1 MAKAQQQ
8 QLTVLE
14 PDQIRTG
21 MEVRVHH
28 KIMEPNAK
36 GEVKERVQVF
46 EGLVLL
52 VRGSGIHKTMT
63 VRKVSEGIGVEKI
76 YPLFS
81 PTIAKVELVRQLK
94 ARRKSLS
101 FLRTQKKRLKEVPV
115 KLKPVTVKE
124 PPKKEEPKQEA
135 PAAEAPKEET
145 PEETAPA
152 AA

>member
-1 MAKAQQQ
+1 MTFSAGSVTITPDMAKAQQQ
-8 QLTVLE
+8 QFATLS

-52 VRGSGIHKTMT
+52 VRGAGIQKTMT
-63 VRKVSEGIGVEKI
+63 VRKVSDGIGVEKI

-94 ARRKSLS
+94 ARRKHLG
-101 FLRTQKKRLKEVPV
+101 FLRTQKKRLKEVAP
-115 KLKPVTVKE
+115 KLKE
-124 PPKKEEPKQEA
+124 APKKEET
-135 PAAEAPKEET
+135 KEET
-145 PEETAPA
+145 AVTT
-152 AA
+152 

>member
-1 MAKAQQQ
+1 
-8 QLTVLE
+8 
-14 PDQIRTG
+14 

-52 VRGSGIHKTMT
+52 VRGAGIQKTMT
-63 VRKVSEGIGVEKI
+63 VRKVSDGIGVEKI

-94 ARRKSLS
+94 ARRKHLG
-101 FLRTQKKRLKEVPV
+101 FLRTQKKRLKEVAP
-115 KLKPVTVKE
+115 KLKE
-124 PPKKEEPKQEA
+124 APKKEET
-135 PAAEAPKEET
+135 KEET
-145 PEETAPA
+145 AVTT
-152 AA
+152 